1 MSFTLANGIQ
11 LPKVGFG
18 TYKALDQEN
27 IQVLLDA
34 FASGYT
40 YFDSASFYGTE
51 CFLAE
56 AMQKGKIDREKVML
70 ASKVWKNEM
79 GYEATKQAFQNTL
92 NRLRTDYLD
101 VYLIHWPRPTLSCDW
116 KTLVLETW
124 QAMEELYDE
133 GRMRAIGVSNFLPQH
148 LEVLRASSRIQPM
161 IDQLEFHPGYTQE
174 ACVQYCKQH
183 HIQVQAWSPI
193 GRARV
198 LQEPLICELAEKY
211 QVFPAQICLRFALQK
226 GVMPLPKSSSLE
238 RMKQNRTLDFTISQ
252 EDMYRLDTLPQTGWS
267 GEHPDFERVQVK

>member
-1 MSFTLANGIQ
+1 M
-11 LPKVGFG
+11 
-18 TYKALDQEN
+18 
-27 IQVLLDA
+27 
-34 FASGYT
+34 
-40 YFDSASFYGTE
+40 
-51 CFLAE
+51 FLAE

-133 GRMRAIGVSNFLPQH
+133 GRVRAIGVSNFLPQH

-193 GRARV
+193 GRTRV

-211 QVFPAQICLRFALQK
+211 QVFPAQNLSAVCFAK
-226 GVMPLPKSSSLE
+226 RCYAITEVKFFRAYEAKS
-238 RMKQNRTLDFTISQ
+238 NIGFYDFTRRYVSFG
-252 EDMYRLDTLPQTGWS
+252 YTSANRLVRRAPG
-267 GEHPDFERVQVK
+267 F

>member
-101 VYLIHWPRPTLSCDW
+101 VYLIHWPRPTLS
-116 KTLVLETW
+116 
-124 QAMEELYDE
+124 
-133 GRMRAIGVSNFLPQH
+133 
-148 LEVLRASSRIQPM
+148 
-161 IDQLEFHPGYTQE
+161 
-174 ACVQYCKQH
+174 
-183 HIQVQAWSPI
+183 
-193 GRARV
+193 
-198 LQEPLICELAEKY
+198 
-211 QVFPAQICLRFALQK
+211 
-226 GVMPLPKSSSLE
+226 
-238 RMKQNRTLDFTISQ
+238 
-252 EDMYRLDTLPQTGWS
+252 
-267 GEHPDFERVQVK
+267 